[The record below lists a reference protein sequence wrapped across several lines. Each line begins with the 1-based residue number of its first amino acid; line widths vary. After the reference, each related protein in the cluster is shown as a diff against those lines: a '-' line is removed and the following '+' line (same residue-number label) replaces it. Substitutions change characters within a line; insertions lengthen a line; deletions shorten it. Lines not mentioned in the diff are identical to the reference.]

1 MNPMIRSMRSVALAT
16 SALVTLAA
24 NSAAAQDSAA
34 QEEAS
39 GVGAGDIIVTANR
52 SESLASKTPIALT
65 AISGEGLRSSGVT
78 QPMNLAERVPSLEV
92 NRSRGGLNF
101 TVRGVA
107 TTDTSEKG
115 DSSTAFLLDGI
126 YIARAPMR
134 DASFFDISRVEV
146 LRGPQGT
153 LYGRNTTAGVISVV
167 SNLPT
172 FDFGGSVDASAANFD
187 TYQVTGAV
195 NLPVNESVAIRA
207 AVNYER
213 NGSFLRSVP
222 GVDTS
227 YKKAREI
234 AAGRLSALFRWS
246 SGRLVLRGDYADIGG
261 ANFYSVP
268 LGNFFDRPSGVGATP
283 VYNASRKTK
292 GQLRTINATL
302 PWPMYRNN
310 SSWGVSADIEQE
322 LGPVT
327 VYYLGSYRELDRDEQ
342 FSNFL
347 SNGVNAA
354 RQQTQE
360 QDWQQS
366 HELRLALTNVD
377 RVQLQ
382 VGAFYFQES
391 SDVVQR
397 ANLGINTTPNGEAGT
412 TLIFDIRPSAA
423 ESYAFFGQGT
433 YDLTEAL
440 RITGGIRYTHDKKT
454 RRGFGNI
461 VCSNNFFNCAVP
473 AGTNETEHSNFASSK
488 ITWKVGVD
496 YDAAPGTLLYATVAT
511 GYKAGG
517 FNNGCAQGTAPGC
530 SVAPSTLYFNPESL
544 TSYEAGVK
552 SRFAGNTVQINAS
565 VFHYD
570 YSQLQLTQALS
581 PCPST
586 PNLPASTCSFTRNA
600 AKAKVDGVELEAVL
614 MPSPLDRVDLTAAY
628 LDGRYDEFQIRPTI
642 NLAGSPLNR
651 APRWTASA
659 SYQHTFPLGG
669 DYELVA
675 GARSRISD
683 SYFILF
689 EGGVNFY
696 RQPSFSQTDLTL
708 TLNGPNRRWY
718 IQGFG
723 KNLENNIIFNDVQS
737 GNFQQISI
745 NDPRTYGVRAGFKF

>member
-1 MNPMIRSMRSVALAT
+1 MNPMIRSIRSVALAT
-16 SALVTLAA
+16 SALAA
-24 NSAAAQDSAA
+24 LTTTIASA
-34 QEEAS
+34 QEAS
-39 GVGAGDIIVTANR
+39 DAPRGTAGADDIIVTANR

-65 AISGEGLRSSGVT
+65 AISGDGLRASGVT

-167 SNLPT
+167 SNRPT
-172 FDFGGSVDASAANFD
+172 FDFGGSIDAVAANFG
-187 TYQVTGAV
+187 TYQVSGALNV
-195 NLPVNESVAIRA
+195 PVNENIALRG

-213 NGSFLRSVP
+213 NGSFLKAGP
-222 GVDTS
+222 AIDPS

-234 AAGRLSALFRWS
+234 TAGRLSALFKWS
-246 SGRLVLRGDYADIGG
+246 SGQMVLRGDYADIGG
-261 ANFYSVP
+261 ANFYALP
-268 LGNFFDRPSGVGATP
+268 LRNFFDPPAGVGATP
-283 VYNASRKTK
+283 VYNASDKSVD
-292 GQLRTINATL
+292 QLLTINATV

-327 VYYLGSYRELDRDEQ
+327 LYYLGAYRELDRDEQ
-342 FSNFL
+342 FSNFF
-347 SNGVNAA
+347 SNGVNGA

-366 HELRLALTNVD
+366 HELRLALANVD

-412 TLIFDIRPSAA
+412 TLLFDIRPSAA

-440 RITGGIRYTHDKKT
+440 RITGGIRYTHDKKS

-461 VCSNNFFNCAVP
+461 VCTNNFFNCSIP

-488 ITWKVGVD
+488 VTWKVGVD
-496 YDAAPGTLLYATVAT
+496 FDAAPGTLVYATVAT

-530 SVAPSTLYFNPESL
+530 SVAPQTLYFNPESL

-552 SRFAGNTVQINAS
+552 SRFAGNAVQINAS

-586 PNLPASTCSFTRNA
+586 PNLPSSTCSFTRNA

-614 MPSPLDRVDLTAAY
+614 APSPLDRFDLSAAY
-628 LDGRYDEFQIRPTI
+628 LNGRYDEFQIRPTI
-642 NLAGSPLNR
+642 NLAGKPLNR
-651 APRWTASA
+651 APRWSASA
-659 SYQHTFPLGG
+659 AYQHTFPLGG
-669 DYELVA
+669 DYELMA
-675 GARSRISD
+675 GVRSRISD
-683 SYFILF
+683 SYVILF

-696 RQPSFSQTDLTL
+696 RQPSFSQTDVTL
-708 TLNGPNRRWY
+708 TLNAPDRRWY
-718 IQGFG
+718 LQGFA
-723 KNLENNIIFNDVQS
+723 KNLENNIVFNDVQS
-737 GNFQQISI
+737 GTFQQINI
-745 NDPRTYGVRAGFKF
+745 NDPRTYGVRAGMKF